1 MTATTTA
8 TLATD
13 FTLQTPSGEPLPL
26 SRWTGHPMLIVN
38 TASRCG
44 FTPQYAALQQLW
56 TDYESRGLVVLGVP
70 SNDFG
75 RQEPGTDAEIGA
87 FCTTRFAAT
96 FPLAAK
102 TSVTGPDATPLFRWL
117 ANEAGA
123 LGKPRW
129 NFFKYL
135 VDRHGHLHEWFA
147 SITKPDSAKVRHAI
161 ERCLAA

>member
-1 MTATTTA
+1 MTS
-8 TLATD
+8 ATD

-26 SRWTGHPMLIVN
+26 SQWAGRPILVVN

-44 FTPQYAALQQLW
+44 FTPQYAGLQRLW
-56 TDYESRGLVVLGVP
+56 TEYGPRGLVVLGVP

-75 RQEPGTDAEIGA
+75 GQEPGTDAEIGA

-102 TSVTGPDATPLFRWL
+102 ARVSGPDATPLFHWL
-117 ANEAGA
+117 AEQAGA

-135 VDRHGHLHEWFA
+135 VGRDGRFRDWFA
-147 SITKPDSAKVRHAI
+147 STTGPDSTKLRAAV
-161 ERCLAA
+161 ERCLAP